1 MKNSPLSHR
10 FKYVF
15 YLSMVIISLS
25 SCRSNKHL
33 TVMADANPVMPG
45 VPGQQAEYRIQA
57 NDNLYV
63 SIISS
68 NAEMNEIYNPATVGN
83 SRAINN
89 IWQTQAG
96 QLIQGYM
103 VEPDGNVTLPIVG
116 KINVL
121 GKTMREAEAVIQE
134 AAQQYLKEVTA
145 KVRVINYKITVMGE
159 VEQPGVYFNYNYE
172 FTILDAISSAEGIK
186 NAADLRNVL
195 VLRQT
200 KEGSKSFKVNLN
212 SKDALRSE
220 GWFLQPNDVVVV
232 QPSKYKNVELRLP
245 IYTVALSTVTTF
257 LLVLNYIDKN

>member
-1 MKNSPLSHR
+1 
-10 FKYVF
+10 
-15 YLSMVIISLS
+15 
-25 SCRSNKHL
+25 
-33 TVMADANPVMPG
+33 MADANPEMKG
-45 VPGQQAEYRIQA
+45 VPVKKAEYRIQA

-68 NAEMNEIYNPATVGN
+68 NAEMNELYNPATVGN

-89 IWQTQAG
+89 IWQTEAG
-96 QLIQGYM
+96 QLIQGYV

-116 KINVL
+116 KINII
-121 GKTMREAEAVIQE
+121 GKTMREAEETIRQ

-172 FTILDAISSAEGIK
+172 YTVLDAISAAEGI
-186 NAADLRNVL
+186 NNSADLRNVL

-200 KEGSKSFKVNLN
+200 NEGSRSFKLNLN
-212 SKDALRSE
+212 SRSALASE
-220 GWFLQPNDVVVV
+220 GYFLEPNDVVVV
-232 QPSKYKNVELRLP
+232 QPSRYKNVELRLP

-257 LLVLNYIDKN
+257 LLVLNYITNN

>member
-1 MKNSPLSHR
+1 
-10 FKYVF
+10 
-15 YLSMVIISLS
+15 
-25 SCRSNKHL
+25 
-33 TVMADANPVMPG
+33 MADATPVMQG
-45 VPGQQAEYRIQA
+45 VPLKKAEYRIQA

-68 NAEMNEIYNPATVGN
+68 NAEMNELYNPATVGN

-89 IWQTQAG
+89 IWQTEAG
-96 QLIQGYM
+96 QLIQGYV

-116 KINVL
+116 KINII
-121 GKTMREAEAVIQE
+121 GKTMREAEETIRQ

-172 FTILDAISSAEGIK
+172 YTVLDAISAAEGIN

-200 KEGSKSFKVNLN
+200 SEGSKSFKLNLN
-212 SKDALRSE
+212 SRSSLGSE
-220 GWFLQPNDVVVV
+220 GYFLEPNDVVVV
-232 QPSKYKNVELRLP
+232 QPSRYKNVELRLP

-257 LLVLNYIDKN
+257 LLVLNYITNN

>member
-1 MKNSPLSHR
+1 MR
-10 FKYVF
+10 
-15 YLSMVIISLS
+15 
-25 SCRSNKHL
+25 
-33 TVMADANPVMPG
+33 DANPVMQG
-45 VPGQQAEYRIQA
+45 VPLQKSEYRIQP

-83 SRAINN
+83 ARAINN

-96 QLIQGYM
+96 QLIQGYL

-116 KINVL
+116 KINVV
-121 GKTMREAEAVIQE
+121 GKTMREAEGDIQQ
-134 AAQQYLKEVTA
+134 AAQQFLKEVTA

-172 FTILDAISSAEGIK
+172 YTVLDAISSAEGI
-186 NAADLRNVL
+186 NNSADLRNVL

-200 KEGSKSFKVNLN
+200 KEGSKSFKLNLN
-212 SKDALRSE
+212 SRSALGSE
-220 GWFLQPNDVVVV
+220 GYFLQPNDVVVV

-257 LLVLNYIDKN
+257 LLVLNYITNN